1 VPIKWHKTQFQ
12 GVRYREHPSRKHN
25 GRPDRY
31 FTIRYKI
38 DGKLKEE
45 SIGWASQEWNAQ
57 TAALQRNE
65 LIRGQKMGNGPIT
78 LSEKRLIA
86 KNEREAKREEKE
98 RIEKEK
104 TTFGIFFD
112 KTYCPNAK
120 ANISERSYQRIESLG
135 RLWIKPI
142 IGDFSFSEIS
152 PLHLETIKVNM
163 AEAGKAART
172 IRYAL
177 AVVRQTFNY
186 ARYVDL
192 YNGPSP
198 IHNVRMPQA
207 DNKRLRFLT
216 HEESKKL
223 LKELQGRSQ
232 QLYEISLI
240 SLRTGARAD
249 EVFSIKWSDV
259 DLEHGLL
266 TLWDTKNTKTRIAYM
281 TGDVKE
287 LFKNKKRGDPNELVF
302 PGRGGRKITSISKA
316 FERAVDEIGLND
328 EITDPR
334 MKVVFHSLRHT
345 FASWLVEKGEDL
357 YVVNKLMGHSSL
369 AMTERYSHVGNN
381 TLQAAVR
388 KLEEYDLTL
397 GNASNEMQAN
407 ISEAAKDQKRVKPK
421 SGGNHQEATQQS
433 QKRNRKSERRLK

>member
-1 VPIKWHKTQFQ
+1 MPVKWHKTQFP
-12 GVRYREHPSRKHN
+12 GVRYREHPTRKHN

-45 SIGWASQEWNAQ
+45 AIGWASQEWNAQ
-57 TAALQRNE
+57 KAALQRNE
-65 LIRGQKMGNGPIT
+65 LIRGQKLGNGPVS
-78 LSEKRLIA
+78 LSEKRLMA
-86 KNEREAKREEKE
+86 KNEREAEQLEKE
-98 RIEKEK
+98 RAEKEK
-104 TTFGIFFD
+104 TTFGHFFD

-120 ANISERSYQRIESLG
+120 MNVSEKSYQRIESLG
-135 RLWIKPI
+135 RLWIKPV
-142 IGDFSFSEIS
+142 IGDLFFGEIS
-152 PLHLETIKVNM
+152 PLHLESIKTNM
-163 AEAGKAART
+163 AEARKAART

-186 ARYVDL
+186 ARYVNL
-192 YNGPSP
+192 YDGPSP

-223 LKELQGRSQ
+223 LKELESRSQ
-232 QLYEISLI
+232 QLYEICLI

-249 EVFSIKWSDV
+249 EIFSLKWSDV
-259 DLEHGLL
+259 DVEHGLL
-266 TLWDTKNTKTRIAYM
+266 TLWDTKNTKTRVAYM
-281 TGDVKE
+281 TEDVKE
-287 LFKNKKRGDPNELVF
+287 LFRNKKRGEHNELVF
-302 PGRGGRKITSISKA
+302 PGRGGEKIVSISNS

-328 EITDPR
+328 EVTDPR
-334 MKVVFHSLRHT
+334 MKVVFHTLRHT

-381 TLQAAVR
+381 TLQDAVK

-397 GNASNEMQAN
+397 DKTPNATQSTV
-407 ISEAAKDQKRVKPK
+407 SKAAKGKKKRKKRK
-421 SGGNHQEATQQS
+421 SGKPSKT
-433 QKRNRKSERRLK
+433 KSGK